1 MDRRR
6 FLHLGL
12 LTGVSCVLSAAPVA
26 AFQQVDCAETGN
38 ADPAC
43 RRLNDHLD
51 RIRQLD
57 QALAAQGMTDP
68 EQRRAVLA
76 ATLCPF
82 CGLPLIA
89 TAGPG
94 GF

>member
-6 FLHLGL
+6 FLYFGILAGA
-12 LTGVSCVLSAAPVA
+12 GCVLGAAPVA

-51 RIRQLD
+51 RMRQLD
-57 QALAAQGMTDP
+57 EALAARGMTDP

-89 TAGPG
+89 AGPG